1 MTKYK
6 NTGKVTLFDA
16 KNIKETLSDMGN
28 PLERLAQVMD
38 FEIFRES
45 LKILF

>member
-16 KNIKETLSDMGN
+16 QNIKETLFDMGN
-28 PLERLAQVMD
+28 SLERLAQVMD